1 MSEAPP
7 KRGDMSDIKAL
18 IGKAA
23 LGEALSAEEAEQAFA
38 IIMSG
43 DATPSQ
49 MGAFLMAL
57 RVRGETVGEIAG
69 AVRAVRAR
77 MLPLDAPADAIDTC
91 GTGGDAT
98 GTLNISTCSSFV
110 VAACGVPV
118 AKHGNRALSSKSGAA
133 DVLVALGVNI
143 EADTAVMSRA
153 LAEVGTCFMMA
164 PRHHSAWRHVGPT
177 RVELGTRTIFNL
189 LGPLCSPARVRRQVM
204 GVFSPVW
211 VEPLAEVLRT
221 LGHESA
227 WVVHGAGG
235 LDEVSTLGATEVAA
249 LENGEV
255 RRFQVHPDDVG
266 LPIAQLSDIQG
277 GNAEENAAALRA
289 LLSGASGPY
298 RDIVLMNAGAALVVA
313 GKASDLKAGT
323 GLAAQAIDS
332 GRAAEV
338 LERLVAI
345 TNAGERESA

>member
-1 MSEAPP
+1 M
-7 KRGDMSDIKAL
+7 GDIKAL
-18 IGKAA
+18 IAKAA
-23 LGEALSAEEAEQAFA
+23 LGEALTAEEAEQAFS
-38 IIMSG
+38 IIMAG

-49 MGAFLMAL
+49 MGGFLMAL
-57 RVRGETVGEIAG
+57 RVRGESVDEIAG
-69 AVRAVRAR
+69 AARAVRAR
-77 MLPLDAPADAIDTC
+77 MLPLSAPPDAIDTC
-91 GTGGDAT
+91 GTGGDAK

-133 DVLVALGVNI
+133 DVLTALGVNI
-143 EADTAVMSRA
+143 EADIEVMTRA

-204 GVFSPVW
+204 GVFSADW
-211 VEPLAEVLRT
+211 IEPLAKALRE

-235 LDEVSTLGATEVAA
+235 LDEISTLGETEVAA
-249 LENGEV
+249 LENGALK
-255 RRFQVHPDDVG
+255 RFTVHPDDVG
-266 LPIAQLSDIQG
+266 LPTASMADILG
-277 GNAEENAAALRA
+277 GDAVENAAAIRA
-289 LLSGASGPY
+289 LLAGAKGPF
-298 RDIVLMNAGAALVVA
+298 RDIVLMNAGAGLLVA
-313 GKASDLKAGT
+313 GKVPDLKAGT
-323 GLAAQAIDS
+323 LMAGDAIDS

-338 LERLVAI
+338 LERLVAV
-345 TNAGERESA
+345 TSAGEEKSA